1 MKIYTFQNKDKI
13 INSQIKNSAF
23 YKNFYRS
30 KKNISELI
38 KLKPD
43 LNNWFL
49 EKLEF
54 YAEKLKFYIIIFFFN
69 IYFL

>member
-23 YKNFYRS
+23 NKNSYRR
-30 KKNISELI
+30 KKNTSELI

-49 EKLEF
+49 EKLDI
-54 YAEKLKFYIIIFFFN
+54 LR
-69 IYFL
+69 